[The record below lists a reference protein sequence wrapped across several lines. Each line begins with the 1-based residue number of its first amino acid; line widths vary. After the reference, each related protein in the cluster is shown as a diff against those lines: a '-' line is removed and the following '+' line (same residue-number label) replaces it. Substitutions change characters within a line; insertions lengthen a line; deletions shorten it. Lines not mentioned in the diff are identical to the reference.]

1 MGVDTKE
8 ETILEVGELRDI
20 RYEEVGKFSQSI
32 SRDAY
37 KRAIRI
43 TKEIIKDNESLESG
57 NTDRTSNGTIKRN
70 LEQIYNIIFFTGNR
84 GSGKT
89 STMLS
94 YMEYLKDYY
103 RNMERTSAKVDEY
116 RFGDKPYMFTGI
128 EYIDAS
134 SLDEKED
141 ILGSVLSKMLKKWQD
156 EEERSSSDHGIVR
169 NSDYAYNKRQMSML
183 FSRVY
188 ELLKNLRSSDDPTK
202 DDSDAFMETVQNL
215 SLTRNLQ
222 EAFKE
227 LVEKYLSIMTYPGAT
242 TLIKSTNHFLVI
254 SIDDLDMNIESGFRL
269 LEEIRRY
276 FMIPHIIVLLSA
288 NYDQLEKI
296 CLNYYMTKFDKI
308 RGEYNTNQYVSSLA
322 REYLEKMVPAR
333 RQIVMESGR
342 KWRFFNQKQILIQ
355 YKDPSTGSEK
365 KLEGTLEE
373 IVKKKM
379 YEMLGAQ
386 FIQGEK
392 CLAYLTPDTVRE
404 LCAWINHTG
413 KHDKEESVRGEEEYR
428 WFENEEFPVLC
439 RKYLEPQDRDV
450 FEVLESLDPEA
461 QVSYVTEY
469 LRKEY
474 KIEKDCSLLEALA
487 MLRKE
492 GLREQSF
499 SSLLN
504 IYFTVKLA
512 KLREYMKVNDKNEAK
527 KNKAALL
534 VYFKDG
540 IWGQW
545 EKRMVG
551 PFQKNIAG
559 VADGTLCELSYY
571 SFEKIGESLDIATKF
586 PSELVVKTDQE
597 TGNAKKGMEIK
608 AVNDILQDNAV
619 VSRMKN
625 YQCLLLFYDFYESD
639 ETANIWRMNSN
650 EFKLDREHKGKF
662 CLSNPI
668 INLMKKE
675 CLARKFLKEF
685 GNMMYEQKMKEDTGD
700 KRRNKSNQ
708 PKYSSKEKFQDT
720 IDKKFS
726 IFSEDEEVIP
736 LDNLDFLITLGEKI
750 QSSMGNSITAEKD
763 ITDRIKEYYETV
775 EKSLKE
781 IDVNLADKFS
791 AQEFIQKIKDPNN
804 KELKE
809 MLTFAITASTKPRTL
824 VANGMEWG
832 NS

>member
-8 ETILEVGELRDI
+8 EQIVLEVGELRDI
-20 RYEEVGKFSQSI
+20 RYEEVEKFSQSI

-37 KRAIRI
+37 KRATRI
-43 TKEIIKDNESLESG
+43 TEEIIRDNERRDSG
-57 NTDRTSNGTIKRN
+57 NIDKSSTGTAKRN

-94 YMEYLKDYY
+94 YMEHLKDYY
-103 RNMERTSAKVDEY
+103 RNMETMVKEY
-116 RFGDKPYMFTGI
+116 GFGDKPYMFTGI

-156 EEERSSSDHGIVR
+156 EEARSNSGNGIVR
-169 NSDYAYNKRQMSML
+169 NSDYAYSKRQISML

-222 EAFKE
+222 GAFQE
-227 LVEKYLSIMTYPGAT
+227 LVEKYLSIMTYPGAANA
-242 TLIKSTNHFLVI
+242 IKSTNHFLVI
-254 SIDDLDMNIESGFRL
+254 SIDELDMNIENGFRL

-296 CLNYYMTKFDKI
+296 CLNHYMTKFDKI
-308 RGEYNTNQYVSSLA
+308 RGEYNTNQYIASLA

-342 KWRFFNQKQILIQ
+342 KWRFFNQKQISIQ
-355 YKDPSTGSEK
+355 YKDPSTRREK
-365 KLEGTLEE
+365 NVSGTLEE
-373 IVKKKM
+373 IVKKEM

-404 LCAWINHTG
+404 LCAWISHTG
-413 KHDKEESVRGEEEYR
+413 RNDKEGSLKSEEEYR

-450 FEVLESLDPEA
+450 FEVLESLDPGA
-461 QVSYVTEY
+461 QVTYVTEY

-474 KIEKDCSLLEALA
+474 GIGKRCSLLEALA

-492 GLREQSF
+492 GLREQSVA
-499 SSLLN
+499 SLLN
-504 IYFTVKLA
+504 IYFTVKLS
-512 KLREYMKVNDKNEAK
+512 KLHAHMEDNNKNDAME
-527 KNKAALL
+527 NKAELL
-534 VYFKDG
+534 EYFKDG
-540 IWGQW
+540 LWGQW

-559 VADGTLCELSYY
+559 VAEGTLCELGYY
-571 SFEKIGESLDIATKF
+571 SFEKIGESLDIVTKF
-586 PSELVVKTDQE
+586 TGIIDTKMNKESGVAKTGQ
-597 TGNAKKGMEIK
+597 GIK
-608 AVNDILQDNAV
+608 EVDKLLKDDAI

-625 YQCLLLFYDFYESD
+625 YQCLLLFYDFYEND
-639 ETANIWRMNSN
+639 ENVTTNIWDMKGN
-650 EFKLDREHKGKF
+650 EFKLDREYKGKF
-662 CLSNPI
+662 CLSNPL
-668 INLMKKE
+668 INLMKPE
-675 CLARKFLKEF
+675 CLARKFLEEL
-685 GNMMYEQKMKEDTGD
+685 GNMLYEQKIRQD
-700 KRRNKSNQ
+700 KMSEAKSNQ
-708 PKYSSKEKFQDT
+708 RKERIESKAKFQEKVNK
-720 IDKKFS
+720 IFS
-726 IFSEDEEVIP
+726 IFSDQTMVIP

-750 QSSMGNSITAEKD
+750 QSSMGTAIAGENN
-763 ITDRIKEYYETV
+763 ITDRIKEYYKIV
-775 EKSLKE
+775 EKLLEK
-781 IDVNLADKFS
+781 IDPQLAEEFS
-791 AQEFIQKIKDPNN
+791 AQEFVKTVTNPDNDFIK
-804 KELKE
+804 
-809 MLTFAITASTKPRTL
+809 MLTDSIVSSTKPRAL
-824 VANGMEWG
+824 VANETDWG
-832 NS
+832 E